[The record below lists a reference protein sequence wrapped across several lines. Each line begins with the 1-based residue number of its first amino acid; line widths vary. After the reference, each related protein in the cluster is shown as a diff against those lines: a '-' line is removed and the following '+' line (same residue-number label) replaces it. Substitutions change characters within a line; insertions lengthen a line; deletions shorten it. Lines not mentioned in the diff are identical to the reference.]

1 MGHCLARMRALVA
14 LLAVAALLAGC
25 SRTPTTTGAPG
36 IAERTRIVPEERST
50 CEAVARVDL
59 AVVDDDPTSLERA
72 ARALDVA
79 GARAPADVRPVL
91 GSLAASYRAAA
102 EAPGRAPLLPTER
115 AATDIVGWFNAHC
128 GGAR

>member
-1 MGHCLARMRALVA
+1 MRALVA
-14 LLAVAALLAGC
+14 LLAAAALVAG
-25 SRTPTTTGAPG
+25 SSAGSPTTAAEPG
-36 IAERTRIVPEERST
+36 IAERTLIVPEERST
-50 CEAVARVDL
+50 CEAVSRVDL
-59 AVVDDDPTSLERA
+59 AVIDDDPASLERSA
-72 ARALDVA
+72 HALDVA

-102 EAPGRAPLLPTER
+102 EAPGTASQLPTER

>member
-1 MGHCLARMRALVA
+1 MRALVP
-14 LLAVAALLAGC
+14 LLVTAALLAGC
-25 SRTPTTTGAPG
+25 SRTPTTATPPG

-59 AVVDDDPTSLERA
+59 AVVATDPASLERA
-72 ARALDVA
+72 AQALDAA
-79 GARAPADVRPVL
+79 GARAPDDVRPVL
-91 GSLAASYRAAA
+91 GSLAVSYRAAA
-102 EAPGRAPLLPTER
+102 DAPETAAELPTER